1 MSLADLLPNVRQL
14 PVVDKIKLIR
24 ILAEDLDQQE
34 DISPFE
40 PNKIY
45 YLPTPYNSFGVAEIL
60 LKELSQVASE
70 NN

>member
-1 MSLADLLPNVRQL
+1 MSLAELLPNVRQL
-14 PVVDKIKLIR
+14 PVIDKIKLIR
-24 ILAEDLDQQE
+24 SLAEDLDQQE

-40 PNKIY
+40 PNRIY
-45 YLPTPYNSFGVAEIL
+45 YLPTPYNSFGAAEIL